1 MFVIS
6 ELSSAPTPD
15 VVESEELSELLPNT
29 KLNLKSESTHDAERD
44 EDLPAIV
51 TAAIIVLGSLVTILL
66 SVIFVI
72 LYFRY
77 QKRTKT
83 KPLKA
88 INRYGGPGLLN
99 NEDKLLW
106 DLISTKNKGVNDN
119 MAGLV
124 GYQSSPNNL
133 EPPLEPVQLSPRDSL
148 RSFFQDLGSKE
159 LNKQQKSATILTAL
173 DSCLTCV

>member
-6 ELSSAPTPD
+6 EFSSAPPPD
-15 VVESEELSELLPNT
+15 VIESELSEVSVLPNT
-29 KLNLKSESTHDAERD
+29 KLNLKSESTHNVERD

-77 QKRTKT
+77 QKRIKT

-88 INRYGGPGLLN
+88 INRFATV
-99 NEDKLLW
+99 KFC
-106 DLISTKNKGVNDN
+106 ISSEVN
-119 MAGLV
+119 
-124 GYQSSPNNL
+124 
-133 EPPLEPVQLSPRDSL
+133 
-148 RSFFQDLGSKE
+148 
-159 LNKQQKSATILTAL
+159 
-173 DSCLTCV
+173 